1 MTPFLNFLT
10 SWMGILASIITVLLF
25 WSGAFGLGWKLGR
38 FLLLKDKKRGLLEKR
53 LQNVYAPMRAT
64 LLSTHIAFTS
74 RAGDRLTD
82 ADSAEVEYG
91 RPFPFDEIVKIAS
104 ENSAVADSKLLDMIQ
119 RVSRAK
125 EENKICAADERYIN
139 PKGGEVDPYTLI
151 PEERELVDYIREQ
164 YELLSNKLGQNT

>member
-1 MTPFLNFLT
+1 MSPFLRFLT
-10 SWMGILASIITVLLF
+10 SWIGILSSIIAKLGF
-25 WSGAFGLGWKLGR
+25 WGAAFGLGWKLGR
-38 FLLLKDKKRGLLEKR
+38 ALLRRDKKRELLEKR

-82 ADSAEVEYG
+82 ADIAEVEYG
-91 RPFPFDEIVKIAS
+91 RSFPFDEIVKIAL

-125 EENKICAADERYIN
+125 EENEICAANEHYIN
-139 PKGGEVDPYTLI
+139 PRGEDVDPYTLI
-151 PEERELVDYIREQ
+151 PEERELIDYIRDQ
-164 YELLSNKLGQNT
+164 YEFLSNKLGQNT